1 MGALNPLRA
10 GVAPYAYRQYT
21 VDLALRPDVK
31 ASDGRVLATFRC
43 HGQAFRA
50 LAVAGGSGAYG
61 DWVASMSPE
70 DLKKAGRLNSYL
82 ASQPEYKA

>member
-1 MGALNPLRA
+1 MQPTLKPLTMRP
-10 GVAPYAYRQYT
+10 GT
-21 VDLALRPDVK
+21 VSPVFIFGGDVK
-31 ASDGRVLATFRC
+31 TSDGRVLAAFEC

>member
-1 MGALNPLRA
+1 MQPTLKPLTMRP
-10 GVAPYAYRQYT
+10 GT
-21 VDLALRPDVK
+21 VSPVFIFGCDVK
-31 ASDGRVLATFRC
+31 TSDGRVLATFRC

-70 DLKKAGRLNSYL
+70 DLKKAGKLNSYL
-82 ASQPEYKA
+82 ASQPEDKA

>member
-1 MGALNPLRA
+1 MQPTLKSLTMRPG
-10 GVAPYAYRQYT
+10 T
-21 VDLALRPDVK
+21 VSPVFIFGCDVK
-31 ASDGRVLATFRC
+31 TSDGRVLAAFAC

-50 LAVAGGSGAYG
+50 LPVAGGSSAYG

>member
-1 MGALNPLRA
+1 MQPTLKPLTMRP
-10 GVAPYAYRQYT
+10 GT
-21 VDLALRPDVK
+21 VSPAFIFGGDVK
-31 ASDGRVLATFRC
+31 TSD
-43 HGQAFRA
+43 GQAFRA

>member
-1 MGALNPLRA
+1 MNPLRA
-10 GVAPYAYRQYT
+10 GVAPHAHRQYT

-31 ASDGRVLATFRC
+31 ASDGRVLAAFEC

-70 DLKKAGRLNSYL
+70 DLKKVGRLNSYL